1 MSRTAESS
9 SRNLMMG
16 KALISS
22 EEQFQERA
30 TLVYLGALEES
41 ALLGGEG
48 GQELGM
54 LSQDESETSMGGH
67 GE

>member
-1 MSRTAESS
+1 MSF
-9 SRNLMMG
+9 MG
-16 KALISS
+16 SISS